1 MNVKSHIN
9 KFKNENRMISS
20 IDAEK
25 EFDKIQRDFI
35 IKVLERIKL
44 GRHYVNIIKSVCDK
58 LTASIILNEEKC
70 KGISLKS
77 GIRQVIYKK

>member
-1 MNVKSHIN
+1 MNVKSRIN
-9 KFKNENRMISS
+9 KFKNENHMISS
-20 IDAEK
+20 IDTGK
-25 EFDKIQRDFI
+25 EFDKIQCDFI
-35 IKVLERIKL
+35 LKVLERIEM

-58 LTASIILNEEKC
+58 LTASVILNEEKC

>member
-1 MNVKSHIN
+1 
-9 KFKNENRMISS
+9 MISS

-35 IKVLERIKL
+35 KKVLEKIGL
-44 GRHYVNIIKSVCDK
+44 GRYYVNIIKSVCDK
-58 LTASIILNEEKC
+58 PTASIILNEEKC

-77 GIRQVIYKK
+77 GMRQVIYKK